1 MTKQVATRKKEK
13 KGWVDHG
20 WMSERIRWVSK
31 EGQLVSLEGGRVRW
45 QLGVMEEADNNKK
58 GRVGLGQTDSW

>member
-1 MTKQVATRKKEK
+1 
-13 KGWVDHG
+13 
-20 WMSERIRWVSK
+20 MSQNKVGFQGRSISV
-31 EGQLVSLEGGRVRW
+31 LGGRVRW